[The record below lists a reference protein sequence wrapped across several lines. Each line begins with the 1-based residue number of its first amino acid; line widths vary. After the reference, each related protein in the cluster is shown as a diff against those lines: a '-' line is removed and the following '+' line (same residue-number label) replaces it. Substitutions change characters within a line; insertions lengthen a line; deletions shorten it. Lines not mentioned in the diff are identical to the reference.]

1 MTCLSDTRKDLFVE
15 ELVTLT
21 GTVDLIPDLL
31 WGATSE
37 DLVGLNP
44 LAVYFYEWREA
55 KPGELSHLTPEGHLP
70 YINMGILGKFVGV
83 RRGAETIEVTRL
95 VEAIAKLS

>member
-15 ELVTLT
+15 ELVDLT
-21 GTVDLIPDLL
+21 GAEELIPDLL

-37 DLVGLNP
+37 DLIGLNP

-55 KPGELSHLTPEGHLP
+55 KPEELPHLTPERLLP
-70 YINMGILGKFVGV
+70 YIDMGILGKFVGV
-83 RRGAETIEVTRL
+83 RRETETIEVTRL